1 MSVIVVKNNEDCI
14 ELASDSQETYSES
27 DMVTIDWCKI
37 RNIDDNVYVG
47 AVGNAHITNLFFAY
61 IEKYSVDNI
70 VMPIDLIEYFSQ
82 FYNWASEIISSTGN
96 VENLSEILGSS
107 QFIIIIKNNIWQFN
121 NFYIRKI
128 DKINDYMVIGS
139 GSTPALVAL
148 ELGFSVMEALEIA
161 CKNNIYCSTP
171 INYIKIKK

>member
-1 MSVIVVKNNEDCI
+1 MSVIVVKNNEDSI

-37 RNIDDNVYVG
+37 RKIDDSVYVG

-61 IEKYSVDNI
+61 IEKYPINHVNI
-70 VMPIDLIEYFSQ
+70 SIDLIEYFSQ
-82 FYNWASEIISSTGN
+82 FYTWASEIISSTGN
-96 VENLSEILGSS
+96 IENISEILGSS
-107 QFIIIIKNNIWQFN
+107 QFIIIIKNDIWQFN

-128 DKINDYMVIGS
+128 DKVNDYMVIGS

-148 ELGFSVMEALEIA
+148 ELGLSVVEALEIA

-171 INYIKIKK
+171 INYINIQK